1 MLASGVKPAF
11 ISMKKELFDKKKYTS
26 IPNIDYSK
34 QNINYTV
41 DEQNRQIR
49 ISGQVYD
56 IPDFFNLP
64 NLIKGEPKTVDYVL
78 SYFLDGT
85 YLKV

>member
-1 MLASGVKPAF
+1 
-11 ISMKKELFDKKKYTS
+11 MKNQLFDKKKYIS
-26 IPNIDYSK
+26 INNIDYSK

-41 DEQNRQIR
+41 DEQNRQIK
-49 ISGQVYD
+49 IGGNTYD
-56 IPDFFNLP
+56 IPAFFNLP

-85 YLKV
+85 YKKA